1 MMAIRACVAILAYA
15 ILTFGSALPCLAQ
28 SAIANPLGIC
38 GQVDSPGALVVC
50 GGGRMREEVYQEFL
64 RLAGGKNARIV
75 HIPSA
80 YPFSSMSAVRNRYSG
95 WLSYDVASFTFLD
108 TDDRDE
114 ADTDAF
120 IEPLERATGV
130 WIGGGAQGRL
140 TNLYGGTKT
149 EQALQRVLERGGVIG
164 GTSAGASVMSQ
175 TMIRYGTP
183 SEAVTDRG
191 LAFIS
196 RAVIDQHFAQ
206 RNRLERLLGALE
218 VHRDQIGIG
227 VDEGTALIVQQNR
240 LRVLG
245 SSRVTVCLPASGSD
259 AITLHRLSDGEEAF
273 VALVEDAGWQFRRRM
288 AK

>member
-1 MMAIRACVAILAYA
+1 MIVVRACLATVAYLALGLILPA
-15 ILTFGSALPCLAQ
+15 TCLAQ
-28 SAIANPLGIC
+28 IAASNPLEIG
-38 GQVDSPGALVVC
+38 GQSANSGALVVC
-50 GGGRMREEVYQEFL
+50 GGGRMPEEVYQEFL
-64 RLAGGKNARIV
+64 LLAGGKNAHIV

-80 YPFSSMSAVRNRYSG
+80 YAFSSMSAVRNRYSG

-108 TDDRDE
+108 TADRDE
-114 ADTDAF
+114 ADTEAF
-120 IEPLERATGV
+120 IKPLEKATGV

-140 TNLYGGTKT
+140 ANLYGGTKT

-164 GTSAGASVMSQ
+164 GTSAGASVMSH

-191 LAFIS
+191 LAFTS

-206 RNRLERLLGALE
+206 RNRLERLLGVLE

-227 VDEGTALIVQQNR
+227 VDEGTALILQQNR

-245 SSRVTVCLPASGSD
+245 NSRVTVCLPAAGSN
-259 AITLHRLSDGEEAF
+259 AITLHRLNNGEEALLA
-273 VALVEDAGWQFRRRM
+273 VVENAGWQFRRRT